1 MSELIKVNTIKMKSS
16 RILFLALIIFSTL
29 NYSCRKKK
37 SEIASQDLKCPLM
50 SVDSPSGN
58 IRNYE
63 WLGSKLIRVFSRD
76 SIPTIIIFKYN
87 NKNLAESME
96 ITTESSK
103 EKYVVKFEYGA
114 NNIILKSNVSI
125 NGFKFMTNDF
135 NYNENNRLGSVI
147 TTVEM
152 FGRKA
157 SGKTRIE
164 YVNNNVSK
172 VFSSIDNEVEKIAF
186 VGEKYDTKKQYL
198 PEVYKTA
205 ALGFVGIAN
214 NFFAYFGDNN
224 MVKGKVYD
232 EKGKIDQETDISY
245 LYDKNGLPTQSETTS
260 LRNGRKIVET
270 CSYSFGCK

>member
-1 MSELIKVNTIKMKSS
+1 
-16 RILFLALIIFSTL
+16 
-29 NYSCRKKK
+29 
-37 SEIASQDLKCPLM
+37 
-50 SVDSPSGN
+50 
-58 IRNYE
+58 
-63 WLGSKLIRVFSRD
+63 
-76 SIPTIIIFKYN
+76 
-87 NKNLAESME
+87 ME
-96 ITTESSK
+96 ITTENSK

-152 FGRKA
+152 FGKKVI
-157 SGKTRIE
+157 GKTRIE
-164 YVNNNVSK
+164 YINNNVSK

-232 EKGKIDQETDISY
+232 EKGKIDQETEINY
-245 LYDKNGLPTQSETTS
+245 LYNKNGLPTQSETTS